1 MRKLWVYFQNEDA
14 DLSID
19 ECGIQAFSVDE
30 HYSYNAY
37 QHFILHYVQSG
48 EGYFE
53 VNQQH
58 YHLKAG
64 DGFIIRSSEYVTY
77 YPDVSNPWTTYW
89 VGISGSDFEKYIGNT
104 EIMSA
109 AVITYHP
116 DGETQKII
124 QTICDTTLDR
134 EADLPGVYWY
144 KGQLF
149 LLVEALKKEFSSH
162 HIQRAMPAKS
172 SADTAYDYIYAN
184 YMKDI
189 TINHVAEYIGV
200 SRSYLYKLF
209 KQKFLFSPQQFL
221 LDRRLTIAA
230 SLLLTTD
237 LSMAEVAEKVGFKD
251 ALYFSKSFSKY
262 YGKSPSKFR
271 AQHDYDSYKE
281 SEDKLPYRAMRK
293 VLLPGEQN
301 QPGE

>member
-1 MRKLWVYFQNEDA
+1 MRKLWVYFQNEDS
-14 DLSID
+14 DLNID
-19 ECGIQAFSVDE
+19 ECGIQAFSVRE
-30 HYSYNAY
+30 SYSYNAY
-37 QHFILHYVQSG
+37 QHFVLHYVQSG

-53 VNQQH
+53 INQH
-58 YHLKAG
+58 RYHLKAG

-77 YPDVSNPWTTYW
+77 YPELSNPWTTYW
-89 VGISGSDFEKYIGNT
+89 VGISGHDFEKYIGNT
-104 EIMSA
+104 EIMTAS
-109 AVITYHP
+109 VITYQNG
-116 DGETQKII
+116 GETQKII
-124 QTICDTTLDR
+124 QTICDTTLEK
-134 EADLPGVYWY
+134 EANLPSMYWY

-149 LLVEALKKEFSSH
+149 LLIEALTKEFSAQH
-162 HIQRAMPAKS
+162 YQRALSAKNA
-172 SADTAYDYIYAN
+172 ADTAYEYIYAN

-281 SEDKLPYRAMRK
+281 SKDKTPYQILRPNE
-293 VLLPGEQN
+293 LN
-301 QPGE
+301 